1 MTTIHVTLSEELKAF
16 VDREVAEGGFESP
29 DAYLQSLVRDA
40 QRRRARRVLDA
51 ETIEALD
58 GGTAAPATREGREAV
73 ELMESLGVA
82 VEEMKAGKGRPI
94 EAMFAEMEA
103 RLAAAKAKPNG

>member
-1 MTTIHVTLSEELKAF
+1 MTTIHVTLSEELKAA

-51 ETIEALD
+51 KLIEALD
-58 GGTAAPATREGREAV
+58 EGPATPMTREDWEGIERQALERMDRERRR
-73 ELMESLGVA
+73 G
-82 VEEMKAGKGRPI
+82 
-94 EAMFAEMEA
+94 
-103 RLAAAKAKPNG
+103 